1 MKTQKQQLTGLILLL
16 ALAGPALALEEALP
30 LRGVNEVLQTRI
42 DQRIGDAL
50 EREFYSRSESRQATS
65 RVGATATNDPAD
77 KHAQADCPVLPIAP
91 LIHQYLSARHNP
103 LT

>member
-1 MKTQKQQLTGLILLL
+1 MKTQKPQLTGLILLL
-16 ALAGPALALEEALP
+16 ALAGPALALEESLP

-65 RVGATATNDPAD
+65 RVGDMATNDPAD
-77 KHAQADCPVLPIAP
+77 KHAQADCPALPIAP